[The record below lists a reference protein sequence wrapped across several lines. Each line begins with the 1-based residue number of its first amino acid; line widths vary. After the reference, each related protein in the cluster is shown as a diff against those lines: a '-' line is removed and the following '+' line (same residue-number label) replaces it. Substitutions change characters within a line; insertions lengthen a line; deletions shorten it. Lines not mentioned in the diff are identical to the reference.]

1 VADIPLT
8 AAPAL
13 GDVNLI
19 FASCVLT
26 ERTDIALI
34 SVATPHGGYEALAA
48 KVRDVWGL
56 SMPGATVSLNAG
68 AMRAIPLAADQMML
82 AFTPDGG
89 LSETSVQADLTD
101 VAYTTLQTD
110 AWAIIE
116 LSGSGATAALE
127 RICPL
132 DLDLQTFPN
141 GAAART
147 VMEHLGAL
155 IVRLEADRFLL
166 MSARS
171 SAQSFLHAVET
182 SCRWTAP

>member
-1 VADIPLT
+1 MADIPLT

-13 GDVNLI
+13 GDVNLT

-34 SVATPHGGYEALAA
+34 SVATPHAGYEALAA
-48 KVRDVWGL
+48 KIKDVWGL
-56 SMPGATVSLNAG
+56 SMPGATSSLNAG

-89 LSETSVQADLTD
+89 LSETSVQAELTD
-101 VAYTTLQTD
+101 VAYTTMQTD

-116 LSGSGATAALE
+116 LSGAGATAALE

-132 DLDLQTFPN
+132 DLDPQTFPN

-147 VMEHLGAL
+147 MMEHLGAL
-155 IVRLEADRFLL
+155 IIRLEADRFLL